1 MTDST
6 PSPLEARLRRYLD
19 DERRRAETDF
29 RGVRPVPPAVRRG
42 AGVLGTVM
50 LATLLI
56 ATFAIIRTLG
66 TTSPP
71 GADVVGPDGFPL
83 TLGGVD
89 VLRGGAL
96 DTRMSATDRQGSF
109 LAGGY
114 LVLHGRPCQAPCSED
129 WRIDDLP
136 SGAGDHSVQLVIGE
150 GASPLVRTSG
160 APTVLRASVGVVAG
174 GRAELI
180 VEAVAWRNPTR
191 GPLPAGATLNGRVEL
206 ALVPDFVSVLGGPT
220 GQTIVGYAP
229 KERLLNAS
237 QLRGSPNN
245 PPQPLPVPVYGDDL
259 TTLVGHVVPD
269 HRFVPIGS
277 SLGTSGLPGGAEP
290 SH

>member
-1 MTDST
+1 MTDPM
-6 PSPLEARLRRYLD
+6 PSPLEPRLRRYLD

-29 RGVRPVPPAVRRG
+29 RGVGSVPPAARRG
-42 AGVLGTVM
+42 AGFLGTAMV
-50 LATLLI
+50 ATLLI

-66 TTSPP
+66 ATSGP

-96 DTRMSATDRQGSF
+96 DARMSATDRQGSF

-136 SGAGDHSVQLVIGE
+136 GGAGDHSVQLVIGE
-150 GASPLVRTSG
+150 GTSPLVRTSG
-160 APTVLRASVGVVAG
+160 APTVLRASVGDAAG
-174 GRAELI
+174 GRAPL
-180 VEAVAWRNPTR
+180 VVQAVVWRIPTR
-191 GPLPAGATLNGRVEL
+191 GPLPAGATVGGRVDL

-229 KERLLNAS
+229 KEQLLNPS
-237 QLRGSPNN
+237 PLRGSPNN

-269 HRFVPIGS
+269 HGFVPIGS
-277 SLGTSGLPGGAEP
+277 SLGASGLSGGAEP
-290 SH
+290 SP